1 MKEER
6 IINGQKMELDDE
18 DYAVFADALIAECL
32 KDPVKVAN
40 ALGCTPECVGKMT
53 DEDFEHIAEELA
65 DDLEYTYEEI
75 LHMSEEEM
83 YQVSDKIV
91 EKFYENYSGGKK
103 MS

>member
-1 MKEER
+1 MPAWFLIRKGGDFQEIGR
-6 IINGQKMELDDE
+6 KHHIPTAAARLIRNRG
-18 DYAVFADALIAECL
+18 AV
-32 KDPVKVAN
+32 
-40 ALGCTPECVGKMT
+40 T

-103 MS
+103 LS